1 MCGSLYKINNLY
13 EYPLETL
20 DSIIKKRA
28 TSKSHYAEQE
38 ILFLTDCIL
47 SALIV
52 LAQHNIRHGYI

>member
-20 DSIIKKRA
+20 EAIIKKRA
-28 TSKSHYAEQE
+28 SSKSHYAEQE

-52 LAQHNIRHGYI
+52 LA